1 MLIQSPAVANI
12 KSQKKRNLQ
21 NEGRRI
27 RNRSVRSS
35 LKTAAKKATR
45 AIEAGEAEAS
55 SLLRH
60 ASRSLDKAASSG
72 VIHKRTAARRKSR
85 LARSLARSG
94 EQAPGS

>member
-1 MLIQSPAVANI
+1 VANI